1 MVCLE
6 LFFQVK
12 SMFRE
17 EKRADL
23 WLNQVSAFSE
33 LLQHK
38 CFMTLPSQFIIPR
51 AKTTSKKVIKLIFFM
66 VSRRNSFES
75 WHFLLN
81 HKCVTVTSEYYYF
94 YNVMTKGQ
102 GSWSCTENT
111 APTQTLGGQKN
122 RSMTKELK
130 QSNMR
135 NFSQMEAIYQT
146 MRVAKSQFL
155 SCEVK
160 M

>member
-1 MVCLE
+1 MKNYMVCLE

-66 VSRRNSFES
+66 VSTRNSFES

-81 HKCVTVTSEYYYF
+81 HKCVAVTSEYYCF
-94 YNVMTKGQ
+94 YNVLTKDQDPGPVLKTLRPHTL
-102 GSWSCTENT
+102 WEAKRTEAWQESSNN
-111 APTQTLGGQKN
+111 PTLG
-122 RSMTKELK
+122 TFLK
-130 QSNMR
+130 WKPSIKQW
-135 NFSQMEAIYQT
+135 E
-146 MRVAKSQFL
+146 
-155 SCEVK
+155 
-160 M
+160 